1 MNKETNRY
9 QLPAR
14 EIEILYAIWN
24 AGRPLLASE
33 IASEELKLA
42 TVHTTLK
49 RMLKKNLLEV
59 VDFAKSGN
67 VFGRCYQPTISI
79 MEFELDRL
87 SSAFESRQCTE
98 ITLSKYIAALLDNM
112 DKETALRELENLEK
126 MIAEKRKSLAGTD

>member
-1 MNKETNRY
+1 MECRKTAARFRNCQRRIKTGNGTHHIKE
-9 QLPAR
+9 
-14 EIEILYAIWN
+14 N
-24 AGRPLLASE
+24 AE
-33 IASEELKLA
+33 
-42 TVHTTLK
+42 
-49 RMLKKNLLEV
+49 KNLLEV

-87 SSAFESRQCTE
+87 SAAFESRQCTE

>member
-87 SSAFESRQCTE
+87 SAAFESRQCTE

-126 MIAEKRKSLAGTD
+126 MIAEKRKSLAETD